1 MFKKITNNI
10 LTLNLHEKTIL
21 LLKLSF
27 FISTTMLLS
36 ALYLQY
42 FKNLPPCDLCI
53 TQRWFHVLI
62 LLYSLTIYIIIK
74 IKNLPLTLVL
84 LGLVVV
90 WLFSGLAGMYHFG
103 IELKLWNGPEA
114 CSSNLTFSKDLLNYL
129 LNKSPIKCDEIIFSI
144 LGISLAGWNTIISS
158 IISLFLSLIL
168 NKKGLLKT

>member
-1 MFKKITNNI
+1 MFKKITNSI
-10 LTLNLHEKTIL
+10 LTLNLHENTIL

-36 ALYLQY
+36 AFYLQY

-62 LLYSLTIYIIIK
+62 LLYSLTIYIIFK

-84 LGLVVV
+84 LGLVIV

-103 IELKLWNGPEA
+103 IELKLWSGPDA

-129 LNKSPIKCDEIIFSI
+129 LNKSPIKCDEIMFSV

-158 IISLFLSLIL
+158 IISLFLSLTL
-168 NKKGLLKT
+168 MKKGLLKP

>member
-144 LGISLAGWNTIISS
+144 LGISLAGWNAIISS

-168 NKKGLLKT
+168 IKKGFLKT

>member
-1 MFKKITNNI
+1 MFKKITKNI
-10 LTLNLHEKTIL
+10 LTLNLLEKTIL

-74 IKNLPLTLVL
+74 IKNLPLTLVI
-84 LGLVVV
+84 LGLVLV
-90 WLFSGLAGMYHFG
+90 WISSGLAGMYHFG
-103 IELKLWNGPEA
+103 IELKLWTGPEA
-114 CSSNLTFSKDLLNYL
+114 CSSNLIFSKDLLKNL
-129 LNKSPIKCDEIIFSI
+129 LSKSPIKCDEIMFSI
-144 LGISLAGWNTIISS
+144 IGISLAGWNTIISS
-158 IISLFLSLIL
+158 IISLFLSLTLI
-168 NKKGLLKT
+168 KKGLLKP

>member
-129 LNKSPIKCDEIIFSI
+129 LNKSPIKCDKIIFSI

-168 NKKGLLKT
+168 IKKGLLKT